1 MPKFYCEYCDIYL
14 THSSPAG
21 RRQHASGRRHIN
33 QKVEYFQN
41 LLREGNFQ
49 APAFIDQAVAIRAIQ
64 IVANTPPG
72 EFATSHMGNCTKVR
86 EQRRGAP
93 RRDGA
98 PTRGGYDGEDRGP
111 PRFPPGGPMGPM
123 GGMGGAPRMG
133 GPPLPMRPPMGMPM
147 GGPPMGMPMG
157 GPPYGGPP
165 PFLGGR

>member
-49 APAFIDQAVAIRAIQ
+49 APSFIDQAVAIRAVQ

-72 EFATSHMGNCTKVR
+72 EYATMHMGNCTKIR
-86 EQRRGAP
+86 EPRGRP
-93 RRDGA
+93 RRDM
-98 PTRGGYDGEDRGP
+98 GGGGPPPFRPGFEGDDRGP
-111 PRFPPGGPMGPM
+111 PRFPPGGPMG
-123 GGMGGAPRMG
+123 GMGPPRMG
-133 GPPLPMRPPMGMPM
+133 GPPPPMRPPMGMPV
-147 GGPPMGMPMG
+147 GGPPMGM

-165 PFLGGR
+165 PFMGGR